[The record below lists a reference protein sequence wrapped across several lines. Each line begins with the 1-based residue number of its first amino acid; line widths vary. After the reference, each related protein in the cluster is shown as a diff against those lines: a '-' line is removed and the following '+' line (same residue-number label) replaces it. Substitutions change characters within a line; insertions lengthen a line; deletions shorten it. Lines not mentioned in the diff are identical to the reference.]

1 LETVAVDYAP
11 RGVKFY
17 YIYKAL
23 AHPENN
29 GYIQPFTLKERLLH
43 VQEAKRTLGSGI
55 EWICDNMDNGLKA
68 ALGGAPNSE
77 FIIDPAGKIIQARG
91 WSNATSLRTDLE
103 SLVGKVS
110 PVTSVADLKWK
121 PVAPQRPTAT
131 GVVSRIQINSV
142 MKAVQVTPLES
153 DEPYYVK
160 LRAEVDESFMSEG
173 LGMAYLGFHLDPLL
187 HVHWNNLA
195 APIQY
200 RVQCPV
206 GITMGP
212 GAGRGPEIKV
222 EADGDPREFLVGLEW
237 DASVLPANR
246 LADSPITIEVDY
258 FACHDDLGWC
268 KPIRQQYEVRLLVDR
283 NAGSVRGRGGFGG
296 GRRR

>member
-1 LETVAVDYAP
+1 METVAVDYAP

-29 GYIQPFTLKERLLH
+29 GYIQPFTLEERLLH

-77 FIIDPAGKIIQARG
+77 FIIYPAGKIIQARG

-110 PVTSVADLKWK
+110 PVTSVADLKMK
-121 PVAPQRPTAT
+121 PVAAKRPTAT

-142 MKAVQVTPLES
+142 MQAVQVTPLES

-160 LRAEVDESFMSEG
+160 LRAEVDEAPG
-173 LGMAYLGFHLDPLL
+173 LRTTELGCVCVLL
-187 HVHWNNLA
+187 TV
-195 APIQY
+195 
-200 RVQCPV
+200 
-206 GITMGP
+206 
-212 GAGRGPEIKV
+212 
-222 EADGDPREFLVGLEW
+222 DGFFSALFLRAL
-237 DASVLPANR
+237 
-246 LADSPITIEVDY
+246 
-258 FACHDDLGWC
+258 
-268 KPIRQQYEVRLLVDR
+268 
-283 NAGSVRGRGGFGG
+283 
-296 GRRR
+296 

>member
-1 LETVAVDYAP
+1 METVAVDYAP

-29 GYIQPFTLKERLLH
+29 GYIQPFTLEERLLH

-110 PVTSVADLKWK
+110 PVTSVADLKMK
-121 PVAPQRPTAT
+121 PVAAKRPTAT

-200 RVQCPV
+200 R
-206 GITMGP
+206 
-212 GAGRGPEIKV
+212 
-222 EADGDPREFLVGLEW
+222 
-237 DASVLPANR
+237 R
-246 LADSPITIEVDY
+246 LKSLYMVMCI
-258 FACHDDLGWC
+258 
-268 KPIRQQYEVRLLVDR
+268 
-283 NAGSVRGRGGFGG
+283 
-296 GRRR
+296 